1 MVSGCN
7 MFSNGHCILGGLC
20 MGALFLSM
28 TDKCLLKE
36 TRSIVS
42 STAVSKIK

>member
-7 MFSNGHCILGGLC
+7 MFSNGHCILGSLR
-20 MGALFLSM
+20 MGALFLSV

-36 TRSIVS
+36 TRRVLPSA
-42 STAVSKIK
+42 AVS

>member
-7 MFSNGHCILGGLC
+7 MFSNGHCILSGLR

-28 TDKCLLKE
+28 TDKFLLKE
-36 TRSIVS
+36 TRS
-42 STAVSKIK
+42 TAVS